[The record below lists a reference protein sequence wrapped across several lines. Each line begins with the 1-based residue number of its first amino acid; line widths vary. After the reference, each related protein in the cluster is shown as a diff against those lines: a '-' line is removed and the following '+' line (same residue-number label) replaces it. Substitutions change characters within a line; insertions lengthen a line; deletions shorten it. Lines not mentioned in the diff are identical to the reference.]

1 MLSDFPIDPVSGN
14 DAAWLRLD
22 RPTNHMII
30 TAMAITDPLSPSQ
43 FRQLIERRF
52 AHLHRFC
59 CRPVVHSGVYLW
71 EQMDDIDISRHIRHE
86 CLPPGA
92 GKPELEHFVS
102 SLQSL
107 PLAPDRPLWEF
118 ILLEGY
124 EQQSVAIMRVH
135 HCYADG
141 LALISIFAALTDD
154 HQVVSAGGPDAD
166 DEAEIGRQSGAS
178 GSTRRRTADRVK
190 AGLEAVSHGVER
202 VTHLNFRLSPE
213 RYRWLKAETLEGRG
227 LQLLNSA
234 AELARL
240 AALPRDPETVMSQR
254 LGEQKRALW
263 SSRLPLD
270 DFKAVAR
277 QFGASVNDVLL
288 SCVAGG
294 LGKYLAEHQSVDEH
308 LELRATVPVNL
319 RPSSQGQQDSTVEKT
334 AAQQPD
340 DEDDLLG
347 NQFGTIFIP
356 LAVGLRNRVERLY
369 KTKHDM
375 RALKGSVQ
383 PMLSHIVIGATGLM
397 PTMLQQPL
405 MDAFSNKT
413 SLVLSNVPGS
423 KEQRFIA
430 GSAVNELMFWVPQ
443 GGETGLGIS
452 LLSYNGFVQIG
463 LLCDPHCVVFPQ
475 QLMKHIC
482 GELEE
487 YLAA

>member
-30 TAMAITDPLSPSQ
+30 TAMAITDALEPTR
-43 FRQLIERRF
+43 FTQLIEQRF
-52 AHLHRFC
+52 AHLRRFC
-59 CRPVVHSGVYLW
+59 CRPVLHSGVYLW
-71 EQMDDIDISRHIRHE
+71 EQVDTVDLLKHIRHE
-86 CLPPGA
+86 RLPPNA
-92 GKPELEHFVS
+92 GKSELEHFVS
-102 SLQSL
+102 ALQSQ
-107 PLAPDRPLWEF
+107 PLSPDRPLWEF
-118 ILLEGY
+118 ILLQGY
-124 EQQSVAIMRVH
+124 GSQSVAIMRVH

-141 LALISIFAALTDD
+141 LALISIFAALTDGD
-154 HQVVSAGGPDAD
+154 PDGPAGGSGDS
-166 DEAEIGRQSGAS
+166 EAGKVSHGGAS
-178 GSTRRRTADRVK
+178 SRRRRTAQSIK

-202 VTHLNFRLSPE
+202 VTQLNFRLSPE
-213 RYRWLKAETLEGRG
+213 SYHWLKAETLEGRG

-234 AELARL
+234 AEFARL
-240 AALPRDPETVMSQR
+240 AALPRDPETAMSQP
-254 LGEQKRALW
+254 LGERKRALW
-263 SSRLPLD
+263 SARLPLD
-270 DFKAVAR
+270 DFKMVAR
-277 QFGASVNDVLL
+277 QYGASVNDVLL

-294 LGKYLAEHQSVDEH
+294 LGKYLADRQSVEES

-319 RPSSQGQQDSTVEKT
+319 RPATQSPSLAAANDGSSQHQ
-334 AAQQPD
+334 AD

-383 PMLSHIVIGATGLM
+383 PMLSHIVIGAAGLL
-397 PTMLQQPL
+397 PTVLQQPL
-405 MDAFSNKT
+405 MDSFSNKT

-423 KEQRFIA
+423 KEPRFIA

-463 LLCDPHCVVFPQ
+463 LLCDPQCVDVPQ
-475 QLMKHIC
+475 QLMDSIC
-482 GELEE
+482 SELDD